1 MAQTSN
7 YGFHI
12 TPASEATTTN
22 VIDWRESLDGAGSD
36 SLVNRI
42 DTELKKVENKI
53 DNGDF
58 ATKTEVSNAVQTERV
73 SREQAIQ
80 SETTART
87 QANTVLE
94 RKITAE
100 TNARNAKDTEL
111 EQKINNIPKTVIN
124 DTLTSDSTTEALSSK
139 QGKVLKELIKLE
151 EQTRQEADN
160 NLQNKISTVENTV
173 ADTST
178 TVSQALSK
186 AEANEKVI
194 EQLKNTD
201 GGGIDFSLG
210 YGELEDY
217 EFEVGEFTNAGA
229 GWNIVYLNKQ
239 FDSSPSVYV
248 QAIDF
253 EGIVLIKNITRSSF
267 QYCLKEYTL
276 TGGSVDTKSY
286 PIPDK
291 DIKNSYVTT
300 VSTPL
305 VNNVVFPNLTT
316 KTTSENHK
324 IQYLAVH
331 FGGEY

>member
-1 MAQTSN
+1 MAQTVN

-12 TPASEATTTN
+12 TPASEAGNTN
-22 VIDWRESLDGAGSD
+22 VIDWRESLDGEGSE
-36 SLVNRI
+36 SLVNKI
-42 DTELKKVENKI
+42 DSELKKVENKI

-58 ATKTEVSNAVQTERV
+58 ATKTEVTNAVKTEKEA
-73 SREQAIQ
+73 REQAVNQEAGARAQAIQ
-80 SETTART
+80 AEETARVT
-87 QANTVLE
+87 
-94 RKITAE
+94 
-100 TNARNAKDTEL
+100 KDTEL

-186 AEANEKVI
+186 AEANAKVI

-253 EGIVLIKNITRSSF
+253 EGIVLIKNITRNSF

-276 TGGSVDTKSY
+276 TGGSVDIKSY
-286 PIPDK
+286 PIPNK
-291 DIKNSYVTT
+291 DIKDSYVTT
-300 VSTPL
+300 VSTSL